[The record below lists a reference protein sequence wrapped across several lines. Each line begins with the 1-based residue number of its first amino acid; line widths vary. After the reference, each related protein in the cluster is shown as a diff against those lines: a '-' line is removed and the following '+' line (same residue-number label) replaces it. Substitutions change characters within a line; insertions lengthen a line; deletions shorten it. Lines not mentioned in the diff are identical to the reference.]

1 MELQIAG
8 TNIELTPVVQRYI
21 ERKLGKL
28 NKHLPDIID
37 SKVEISEEDTRSPK
51 EHYLVRVTDPD
62 TDEPSY
68 VVFKLG
74 AEVARL
80 RYPD

>member
-8 TNIELTPVVQRYI
+8 TNMEITPETHRYI

-37 SKVEISEEDTRSPK
+37 IKVEISEEKTKSPQQ
-51 EHYLVRVTDPD
+51 HYLVRATVN
-62 TDEPSY
+62 S
-68 VVFKLG
+68 G
-74 AEVARL
+74 AGQVHLSRRRKGGRPL
-80 RYPD
+80 